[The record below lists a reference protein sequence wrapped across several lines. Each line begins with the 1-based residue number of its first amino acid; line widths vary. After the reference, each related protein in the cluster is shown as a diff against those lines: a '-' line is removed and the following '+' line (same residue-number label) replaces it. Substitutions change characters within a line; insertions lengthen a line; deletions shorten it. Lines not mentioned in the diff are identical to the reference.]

1 MYNVYGTKTKPTSDN
16 LFYIL
21 FLCSLILLE
30 DCVARNAHHHAI
42 AISYCSCVCYADAK
56 NGVVQDNFSTANNI
70 PFDAVKWR
78 LWLIERVFC
87 VEFCDICVLCGI
99 GSGPSLYFVCMF
111 FIQYLIFKRECTE
124 YWLYKFISYFVWC
137 VENDWWYFVRR
148 SNND

>member
-78 LWLIERVFC
+78 LWLIERVFLRWILWHLC
-87 VEFCDICVLCGI
+87 IVRYRKRTITLLRVHVLYSISHFQARVYGILTLQIHFLFRLMCRKWLMIFCEKI
-99 GSGPSLYFVCMF
+99 
-111 FIQYLIFKRECTE
+111 E
-124 YWLYKFISYFVWC
+124 
-137 VENDWWYFVRR
+137 
-148 SNND
+148 